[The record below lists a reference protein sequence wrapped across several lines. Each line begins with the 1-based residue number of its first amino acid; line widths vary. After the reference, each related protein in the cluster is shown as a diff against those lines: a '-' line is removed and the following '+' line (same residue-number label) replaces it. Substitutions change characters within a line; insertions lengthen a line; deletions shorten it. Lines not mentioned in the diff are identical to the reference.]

1 MNDLINIGL
10 AGRFILTFTNTS
22 TGEVRSHT
30 FNNMVLD
37 SGLNRYGSVTTTSG
51 HIGGC
56 ILSSAT
62 DEPVATQTTVSSAY
76 AGSTT
81 LVSTSVAGSNTTTLP
96 YWTKRQWTYSF
107 AAGVGTGDISQ
118 IAMGWGVAANGTATG
133 IFSLARVKDS
143 NGNPITLTKLA
154 DEVLD
159 VRYELQMI
167 SPSTDVTGTVVLE
180 GQTYNFTMR
189 PAQAGNWDAYYPV
202 RYTTGTGLFY
212 NGNIGSP
219 LNLPSGSS
227 AAGATNTLSSSV
239 AGNFYCDG
247 TISASLTQA
256 NLSGGVRSILL
267 QFEGHKWQI
276 QFSNVVDDTAVT
288 KNSTKIFS
296 INFRISFGRANV
308 IT

>member
-1 MNDLINIGL
+1 MESVFNIGL
-10 AGRFILTFTNTS
+10 SGRFTLTFRDEK
-22 TGEVRSHT
+22 TGKTRSYS
-30 FNNMVLD
+30 FDNMVLD

-62 DEPVATQTTVSSAY
+62 GDPIATQTTVSSAH

-81 LVSTSVAGSNTTTLP
+81 LVSTSAAGSNTTTLP
-96 YWTKRQWTYSF
+96 YWTKRQWTYRF

-133 IFSLARVKDS
+133 IFSLARVKDA

-159 VRYELQMI
+159 VRYELQLI
-167 SPSTDVTGTVVLE
+167 VPSTDVTGTVVLE

-189 PAQAGNWDAYYPV
+189 PAQSGNWDAYYPV

-212 NGNIGSP
+212 NGTIGSP

-239 AGNFYCDG
+239 AGTFYCNG
-247 TISASLTQA
+247 TISADLAQA

-276 QFSNVVDDTAVT
+276 QFSNVVDGTAVT

-296 INFRISFGRANV
+296 LNFRISFGRADV